1 LRGIDHTGKRYGR
14 LKVITE
20 VARDNRGRNWKC
32 NCDCGNVIT
41 VPSRQFAPSNL
52 TRSCGCLQREKASE
66 IGKNTATDRSGERT
80 GRLTILRK
88 FAPIRGRVAYEC
100 KCECGNMIETSE
112 ANKKRAT
119 HGHSRVMPNGKRRR
133 SPTYTTWKN
142 MRQRCLL
149 PSMPNYHLYGGR
161 GIKVCERWQGPD
173 GFKNFLND
181 MGKRPKGHTIDRID
195 SDGDYTPENCR
206 WADAKTQAQNRRET
220 PEYVAAR
227 NASLARGRETSR
239 KKAEAK
245 RG

>member
-1 LRGIDHTGKRYGR
+1 
-14 LKVITE
+14 
-20 VARDNRGRNWKC
+20 
-32 NCDCGNVIT
+32 
-41 VPSRQFAPSNL
+41 
-52 TRSCGCLQREKASE
+52 
-66 IGKNTATDRSGERT
+66 
-80 GRLTILRK
+80 
-88 FAPIRGRVAYEC
+88 
-100 KCECGNMIETSE
+100 
-112 ANKKRAT
+112 
-119 HGHSRVMPNGKRRR
+119 MPNGKRKK

-161 GIKVCERWQGPD
+161 GINVCERWQGPD